1 MSLLLRS
8 FQRSQHVQPEPE
20 PQPEPSR
27 GPARPEGYFQPR
39 HATADFTEAD
49 DDDDESN
56 DEEQPRY
63 RGGEG
68 EGDDDDEDENEDGLP
83 QSGTVLPLYSSS
95 HLGMV
100 LEHPI
105 TQPAEHNLNVL

>member
-20 PQPEPSR
+20 PEPEPSR
-27 GPARPEGYFQPR
+27 GPARQEGYFQPR

-56 DEEQPRY
+56 DEERPRY

-68 EGDDDDEDENEDGLP
+68 DGDDDEDENEDGLP

-95 HLGMV
+95 HLGIPSNIP
-100 LEHPI
+100 LPTPKH
-105 TQPAEHNLNVL
+105 T